1 MNTSPANT
9 TNAKPKDGSSS
20 ALSNNSSDS
29 GIYDLEEDYSFVITE
44 SSPAELIRKVERE
57 FTPVENI
64 GKFYSYLEIKYSLQH
79 TKLTLPLD
87 LLLKILAQFMM
98 FCNSITA
105 QILIIINI
113 IAKTLEFLCQI
124 YFS

>member
-113 IAKTLEFLCQI
+113 IAKTLEF
-124 YFS
+124 